1 MSPPPLLPR
10 IGQAIAT
17 REAATLRLENGEV
30 KAPPRGKFSEI
41 SFTDADLSGR
51 TNDTLSPAELALFIE
66 RAPLDGKH
74 RHLYRCYIIQF
85 GFPLPNGPVFL
96 VDAFQLLHA
105 HILMA
110 EALQAGAATAFIY
123 WTSDEPGMS
132 AVRLDP
138 GNPDW
143 MVGFGFD
150 PIPTICARYTPQEL
164 RMHLTETTSAIKSA
178 LEKEGVAVD
187 ALLQALPPRAE
198 FCSLALRTNFY
209 LSTPPTPPL
218 DEW

>member
-1 MSPPPLLPR
+1 MSFPPLLPR
-10 IGQAIAT
+10 IGRVIAT
-17 REAATLRLENGEV
+17 AEAAKLRLKNGEII
-30 KAPPRGKFSEI
+30 PPKRDGASSI
-41 SFTDADLSGR
+41 SFVPIGEPSSSAP
-51 TNDTLSPAELALFIE
+51 TLSPTELALYIE
-66 RAPLDGKH
+66 RAPFEEKFS
-74 RHLYRCYIIQF
+74 HLNRCYIIEF
-85 GFPLPNGPVFL
+85 RFPLPEGPVLL

-105 HILMA
+105 HILMR
-110 EALQAGAATAFIY
+110 EAFDAGQTTAFIY

-150 PIPTICARYTPQEL
+150 PIPTICARYTPNEL
-164 RMHLTETTSAIKSA
+164 RTHLTETTSAIKSA

-198 FCSLALRTNFY
+198 FCSLVLRTNFY
-209 LSTPPTPPL
+209 MSTPPKPPL

>member
-1 MSPPPLLPR
+1 MSFPPLLPR

-17 REAATLRLENGEV
+17 REAATLRLENGQV
-30 KAPPRGKFSEI
+30 KTPTRGNFSEV
-41 SFTDADLSGR
+41 SLAGANTPSS
-51 TNDTLSPAELALFIE
+51 TNDTIPPSLTHVVVRGALE
-66 RAPLDGKH
+66 EKY
-74 RHLYRCYIIQF
+74 RHLHRCYIIQF

-150 PIPTICARYTPQEL
+150 PIPTICARYTPKEL
-164 RMHLTETTSAIKSA
+164 RTHLTETTSAIKSA

-209 LSTPPTPPL
+209 MSTPPKPPL

>member
-1 MSPPPLLPR
+1 MTLPPLLPR
-10 IGQAIAT
+10 IGRAKAT
-17 REAATLRLENGEV
+17 SEKLRFADGQIGPPVGGKYDEVSIREAPQEIADKLPLPPGEGI
-30 KAPPRGKFSEI
+30 AF
-41 SFTDADLSGR
+41 FR
-51 TNDTLSPAELALFIE
+51 TSAAGLKYE
-66 RAPLDGKH
+66 
-74 RHLYRCYIIQF
+74 HLYRCYIIQF

-132 AVRLDP
+132 AVRLDS

-150 PIPTICARYTPQEL
+150 PIPTVCARYTPKEL
-164 RMHLTETTSAIKSA
+164 RTHLTETMSAIKSA

-198 FCSLALRTNFY
+198 FCSLAVRNNFY
-209 LSTPPTPPL
+209 MSTPPKPPL